1 MGSVEVIEL
10 KLSKY
15 LGLKVIYCLMKKVN
29 NFVLVY
35 GLYHDQSSRDW
46 LPGVFKWNVLL
57 LSVMDYEESKS
68 KSDDQNEKVGEAFDQ
83 VLGDAVE
90 HQTQASA

>member
-1 MGSVEVIEL
+1 
-10 KLSKY
+10 
-15 LGLKVIYCLMKKVN
+15 MKKVD

-35 GLYHDQSSRDW
+35 SIYHDQSPRDW

-57 LSVMDYEESKS
+57 LSMMDYEESKG
-68 KSDDQNEKVGEAFDQ
+68 KSDDQNEKVGETFDQ